1 MYIAPYTLYQTP
13 QFRRAF
19 AKFARKHP
27 ELRNKTQETLL
38 ALTEDP
44 FNPSLRL
51 RNLTGRLAGKQAVS
65 VTYAYRIVLCVE
77 IIDREVI
84 LHNIGSHDEV
94 YG

>member
-1 MYIAPYTLYQTP
+1 MHSQPYTLFQTP
-13 QFRRAF
+13 QFKCAF

-27 ELRNKTQETLL
+27 ELRDKTKATLL

-51 RNLTGRLAGKQAVS
+51 HNLTGRLTGKQAVS

>member
-1 MYIAPYTLYQTP
+1 MYILQYRLLETP

-27 ELRNKTQETLL
+27 ELRDKTRETLL

-51 RNLTGRLAGKQAVS
+51 HNLTGQLAGKQAVS

-77 IIDREVI
+77 IKDREII

>member
-1 MYIAPYTLYQTP
+1 MPYSLVELPCFT
-13 QFRRAF
+13 RALKRF
-19 AKFARKHP
+19 MRKHP
-27 ELRNKTQETLL
+27 DLVDTVEETLEQL
-38 ALTEDP
+38 QIDP
-44 FNPSLRL
+44 FEPSLRL
-51 RNLTGRLAGKQAVS
+51 HNLSGTLQGMQAVS